1 MKKNLQKNINLIS
14 SIEIPLFLKIT
25 ILLGAYF
32 SYVFIDYKATI
43 DIFEQEMNYQLKTY
57 RNKVITEFKQDFDRV
72 SNLREK
78 RGSLRLNLLND
89 ATIIPNNQSYNSDN
103 NFITISLLK
112 EKIIISQVVLLAKI
126 RKYIPENI
134 GITIE
139 TEKSDRPEFGYSS
152 DEIIRGSL
160 YLNSWI
166 ENSYIKKIY
175 GASLIN
181 SYIKSFVM
189 TMIGVLFIIS
199 YLTYSRRKV
208 NFNYIDK
215 LRSIDIKL
223 KNNEKLINRLQ
234 GENNLL
240 SKFSIEQEFKVN
252 SNFIVSLVSDIEC
265 YFFEKIKLLKVDVFL
280 DNEMH
285 LPINKGDFSKILFS
299 LIYHKVSLSKD
310 LLEISITFNSKEDN
324 FIFLIEDNGFRL
336 QFNQLLEYSARINK
350 PAIVIEW
357 ENILAI
363 LESHNSNVE
372 NSYGNKLNKTKILF
386 PVSNKPKENVCYLK
400 DYFQQ

>member
-139 TEKSDRPEFGYSS
+139 TEKSDRPEFM
-152 DEIIRGSL
+152 DREFL
-160 YLNSWI
+160 Y
-166 ENSYIKKIY
+166 KKNIW
-175 GASLIN
+175 
-181 SYIKSFVM
+181 SF
-189 TMIGVLFIIS
+189 F
-199 YLTYSRRKV
+199 
-208 NFNYIDK
+208 D
-215 LRSIDIKL
+215 
-223 KNNEKLINRLQ
+223 
-234 GENNLL
+234 
-240 SKFSIEQEFKVN
+240 
-252 SNFIVSLVSDIEC
+252 
-265 YFFEKIKLLKVDVFL
+265 
-280 DNEMH
+280 
-285 LPINKGDFSKILFS
+285 
-299 LIYHKVSLSKD
+299 
-310 LLEISITFNSKEDN
+310 
-324 FIFLIEDNGFRL
+324 
-336 QFNQLLEYSARINK
+336 
-350 PAIVIEW
+350 
-357 ENILAI
+357 
-363 LESHNSNVE
+363 
-372 NSYGNKLNKTKILF
+372 
-386 PVSNKPKENVCYLK
+386 
-400 DYFQQ
+400 